1 MNHDERG
8 SENVSELK
16 GNLRKFKLYLSF
28 FFFAF
33 SQVAAVVLF
42 TRLFSILKT

>member
-16 GNLRKFKLYLSF
+16 GNLRKFKLYLF